1 MSTPVPLQRLAA
13 GLFVLLAVAGGAES
27 APTTISDGS
36 SNTVVVGETPAAG
49 SATQTGVKSGS
60 SAPVAGGAASGLVT
74 GKGGCGGKPG
84 CTLSAA
90 PVTDAGAPAGGGSP
104 VGVAPGSTPLRDG
117 SGNTIQ
123 AGSGSGSSPS
133 RTGGRT
139 PMRDGSSNT
148 VLVGESAPAGTGSA
162 PGCSCPCSC
171 ACSGAGAPPSSGA
184 VQDGS
189 SNTVLLGE
197 PR

>member
-1 MSTPVPLQRLAA
+1 MSTPVPLQRFAA

-36 SNTVVVGETPAAG
+36 SNTIAVGETPAAG

-60 SAPVAGGAASGLVT
+60 SAPVAGAASSGLVT

-84 CTLSAA
+84 CALSAA
-90 PVTDAGAPAGGGSP
+90 PVTDVGAPAGSGNP
-104 VGVAPGSTPLRDG
+104 AAVAPGS
-117 SGNTIQ
+117 
-123 AGSGSGSSPS
+123 
-133 RTGGRT
+133 T

-148 VLVGESAPAGTGSA
+148 FQAGSGSPPGRIGGRSSMRDGSSNTVQVGEGAPAGTGSA

-171 ACSGAGAPPSSGA
+171 ACSDAGAPPSTGA